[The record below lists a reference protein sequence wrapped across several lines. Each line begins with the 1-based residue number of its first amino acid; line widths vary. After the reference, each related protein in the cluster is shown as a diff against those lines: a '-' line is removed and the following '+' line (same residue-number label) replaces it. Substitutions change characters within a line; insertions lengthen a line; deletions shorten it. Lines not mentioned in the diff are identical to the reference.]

1 MCGNSDRRV
10 VRIEKTLQAYNGN
23 FLDKVTDACKESMEY
38 ALTRID
44 KRTVMPEEDKK

>member
-1 MCGNSDRRV
+1 MGNNDRRV
-10 VRIEKTLQAYNGN
+10 VRVGTALSAYKGN

-44 KRTVMPEEDKK
+44 ERTVMKKEEDK